1 MAAVLFRRLSAFHRS
16 IAGVFVFPSVLPCGP
31 TLYSVFYRTYLLTLP
46 WLCDVFM
53 MLTHTCSPEF
63 SGEFPQGCHH
73 GSQL

>member
-16 IAGVFVFPSVLPCGP
+16 ITGVCVFLSVLACAP

-53 MLTHTCSPEF
+53 MLTYTSPEF